1 MSCSYGPGR
10 YDSNYE
16 DAGNDYPLP
25 FVRWTEKRN
34 FESVLNAISNKLIN
48 VNPLISEKI
57 PINDFD
63 KVYENIGNK
72 RSIAS
77 ILVYDINKKY
87 DNNKNLKVSS
97 DKNYTS
103 GKPLLGI
110 IGAGNF
116 TSSMILPKLKR
127 TGVDIKSIASSKG
140 LSGTI
145 LANKYSIENSTT
157 DFKNIIDDNEI
168 NLVLITTQHGSH
180 SNFVC
185 EALKKNKCVFVE
197 KPLSTTWE
205 GLNNILSELEKSKA
219 WLTVGFN
226 RRFAPLAQELKKR
239 ISPAPMNI
247 IANMNAGYI
256 PPNLGFM
263 M

>member
-1 MSCSYGPGR
+1 
-10 YDSNYE
+10 
-16 DAGNDYPLP
+16 
-25 FVRWTEKRN
+25 
-34 FESVLNAISNKLIN
+34 
-48 VNPLISEKI
+48 
-57 PINDFD
+57 
-63 KVYENIGNK
+63 
-72 RSIAS
+72 
-77 ILVYDINKKY
+77 
-87 DNNKNLKVSS
+87 
-97 DKNYTS
+97 
-103 GKPLLGI
+103 
-110 IGAGNF
+110 
-116 TSSMILPKLKR
+116 MILPKLKR

-256 PPNLGFM
+256 PPESWVHDVKSGGGRIIGEACHFIDLCTFLTGSLVM
-263 M
+263 MLLILWVKS